1 MRIKQSGKSS
11 QQYYKRILA
20 FTSLSLF
27 VLVSLLTAAIAIFS
41 NFNIRRNIKTFET
54 GRSTRSLLQTSDY
67 FEQLTQYMF
76 YISELQYIPTD
87 QLDTSA
93 KLWQQRIYSNNITA
107 IMRANSHIAG
117 INLSSN
123 DFWINQ
129 FSNEEKIESTVNA
142 GTFMSADIV
151 LCRVNNAYWLRF
163 EKNSPENNLSIRI
176 YLDLRSIANVTLD
189 DDGYLTSNDGTVLL
203 AKDHTKIGKNLYSLY
218 GIDKESVAG
227 NENGEF
233 FRNRSYYVAVSQ
245 NNFSDMKMFTVIP
258 KSRYFSDYF
267 WSAMSTVL
275 VGIMFLMFA
284 ITVTFYFIKKTY
296 EPIKNIVETFR
307 YHLPYNMG
315 EYENDV
321 KFINDNIE
329 ATLKHNEQLSERL
342 EENITKLQQAQTQ
355 VLQMQISPHFVMNT
369 LENVKQVS
377 VEQLGMNNPIEN
389 SLVLLSTI
397 INQSVRQ
404 NDIFSTVKGEI
415 ELSKCYLQLMQ
426 NRYKNRF
433 EVYWNVEPQTE
444 NYLLL
449 KFTLQP
455 ILENIFSHGFH
466 PRRTDQWIQIGISE
480 TQQNLIIKIANNGRP
495 IEKET
500 VEELL
505 SSLKTNRDVPRGHV
519 GLQNVQLRTI
529 LLFGENYGITDIKSG
544 DERTEI
550 TLTLPKKE
558 RKKD

>member
-1 MRIKQSGKSS
+1 MHIKQSGKSS

-27 VLVSLLTAAIAIFS
+27 ALVAVLTAAIAIFS
-41 NFNIRRNIKTFET
+41 NANIRRNIKTFET
-54 GRSTRSLLQTSDY
+54 GRSTRSLLRTSDY

-107 IMRANSHIAG
+107 IMRSNSHIAG

-123 DFWINQ
+123 DFSINQ
-129 FSNEEKIESTVNA
+129 FSNEDNITSTVSA
-142 GTFMSADIV
+142 GTYMSADV
-151 LCRVNNAYWLRF
+151 ALCRVNNTYWLRF
-163 EKNSPENNLSIRI
+163 EKTSPENNLSVRI

-189 DDGYLTSNDGTVLL
+189 DDGYLTSDNGTVIL
-203 AKDHTKIGKNLYSLY
+203 AKDPAKIGKNIYGLY
-218 GIDKESVAG
+218 GIDKDGVAG

-233 FRNRSYYVAVSQ
+233 FRNRNYYVAVSE
-245 NNFSDMKMFTVIP
+245 NSYSDMKMFAVIP
-258 KSRYFSDYF
+258 KSHYFWDYF
-267 WSAMSTVL
+267 RSTMLAVL
-275 VGIMFLMFA
+275 VGVMFLLFA

-342 EENITKLQQAQTQ
+342 EENITKLQQSQTQ

-377 VEQLGMNNPIEN
+377 VERLGMNNPIEN

-404 NDIFSTVKGEI
+404 NDIFSTVKGET

-433 EVYWNVEPQTE
+433 EVYWDVEPQTE

-466 PRRTDQWIQIGISE
+466 PRRTDQWIHISVSE
-480 TQQNLIIKIANNGRP
+480 NPENLVIKIANNGRP

-505 SSLKTNRDVPRGHV
+505 NSLKTNRDVPRGHV

-529 LLFGENYGITDIKSG
+529 LLFGENYGITDIKS
-544 DERTEI
+544 DSSETEI

-558 RKKD
+558 RKKE